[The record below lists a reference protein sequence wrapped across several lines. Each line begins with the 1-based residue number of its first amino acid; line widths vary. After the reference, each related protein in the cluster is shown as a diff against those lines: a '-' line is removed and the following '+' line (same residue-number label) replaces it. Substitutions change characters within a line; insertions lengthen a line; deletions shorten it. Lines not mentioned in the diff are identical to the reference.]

1 MATIL
6 DVGQYITELLPGV
19 DKMKLY
25 KLCYF
30 SQGWHLA
37 WTGKPLFSDEFE
49 GWRHGPVSQQLRHRT
64 EAVAKGYTV
73 AEVPGGESARL
84 SAYEAA
90 VVARIVEFYGNQKS
104 TDLSELSH
112 GAAWQATRS
121 GLAPDNPG
129 TNVLSLANIRDEF
142 SGLLH
147 AKTSR
152 PTAPA
157 PNQISP
163 DTTTDDMISRA
174 IALEKEWGP
183 VFDLLA
189 TR

>member
-6 DVGQYITELLPGV
+6 DVGQYITELLPGT

-49 GWRHGPVSQQLRHRT
+49 GWSHGPVSQQLRHHT
-64 EAVAKGYTV
+64 EAVAKGHTV

-84 SAYEAA
+84 SAYETA

-112 GAAWQATRS
+112 GADWQATRS
-121 GLAPDNPG
+121 GLAPHNPG
-129 TNVLSLANIRDEF
+129 TNILSLANIRDEF

-152 PTAPA
+152 PSAPA
-157 PNQISP
+157 LNQISP
-163 DTTTDDMISRA
+163 DTTTDDMISQA

>member
-6 DVGQYITELLPGV
+6 DVGQYITELLPDV

-49 GWRHGPVSQQLRHRT
+49 GWRHGPVSQQLRHHT

-112 GAAWQATRS
+112 GAAWQETRLTLNREEPGNKVMSIQAIHDEFANHIQS
-121 GLAPDNPG
+121 GKSSPTMPTQGSNDPAP
-129 TNVLSLANIRDEF
+129 SLADFRK
-142 SGLLH
+142 SA
-147 AKTSR
+147 AK
-152 PTAPA
+152 
-157 PNQISP
+157 IS
-163 DTTTDDMISRA
+163 
-174 IALEKEWGP
+174 EEWNS
-183 VFDLLA
+183 VFELLA

>member
-1 MATIL
+1 MAIIL
-6 DVGQYITELLPGV
+6 DVGQYITELLPDV

-49 GWRHGPVSQQLRHRT
+49 GWRHGPVSKQRRHHT
-64 EAVAKGYTV
+64 EVVAKGHT
-73 AEVPGGESARL
+73 AAAGPGGESARL

-112 GAAWQATRS
+112 GAAWQETRVTLNREEPGNKVMSIQAIHDEFANHIQS
-121 GLAPDNPG
+121 GKPFPTMPTQGSNDPAP
-129 TNVLSLANIRDEF
+129 SLADFRK
-142 SGLLH
+142 SA
-147 AKTSR
+147 AK
-152 PTAPA
+152 
-157 PNQISP
+157 IS
-163 DTTTDDMISRA
+163 
-174 IALEKEWGP
+174 EEWNS
-183 VFDLLA
+183 VFELLA

>member
-1 MATIL
+1 MAIIL
-6 DVGQYITELLPGV
+6 DVGQYITELLPDV

-49 GWRHGPVSQQLRHRT
+49 GWRHGPVSQQLRHHT
-64 EAVAKGYTV
+64 EAVAKGHTV

-112 GAAWQATRS
+112 GAAWQETRVTLNREEPGNKVMSIQAIHDEFANHIQS
-121 GLAPDNPG
+121 GKPFPTMPTQGSNDPAP
-129 TNVLSLANIRDEF
+129 SLADFRK
-142 SGLLH
+142 SA
-147 AKTSR
+147 AK
-152 PTAPA
+152 
-157 PNQISP
+157 IS
-163 DTTTDDMISRA
+163 
-174 IALEKEWGP
+174 EEWNS
-183 VFDLLA
+183 VFELLA